1 MKSKLAITVVL
12 LTIISFSAAAQESSK
27 TRGVSCYKLGVRYA
41 KCALTV
47 ASGLAPRCPSEFDFA
62 KPSRC
67 AQDSDFDRGLREG
80 TEEFIKVMRK
90 YKGAR

>member
-12 LTIISFSAAAQESSK
+12 LTIISFSATAQESSK
-27 TRGVSCYKLGVRYA
+27 TRGVSYYKLGVRYA

-47 ASGLAPRCPSEFDFA
+47 ASGLAPRCPSQFDFA

-67 AQDSDFDRGLREG
+67 AQDSDLDRGVRSG
-80 TEEFIKVMRK
+80 TEEFYKVVRTN
-90 YKGAR
+90 KGAR